1 MMAVQAFVSRR
12 ADGTPWPPDHEHE
25 TGATC
30 GIIQRLW
37 AAFHHERVFYAA
49 IVNLHRPSA
58 DLVLVN
64 DRGLGILELK
74 HSSGVITSRDGV
86 WYADDDPI
94 KAGTRTD
101 IKNPREQVQA
111 YAKTIRSIIAPE
123 LANWWKIPEADVFR
137 QINVQTAVCFTNRDA
152 QIATSRADLEREAQT
167 IRRPWEV
174 FSILTPAEIPEW
186 ALRLSFGMKQGREA
200 NFAPYMLNAAQIF
213 DLATRT
219 FQVTEWTE
227 IRELMPDGQP
237 YAYLLLMHEG
247 GWVRHFPLKDVE
259 TTIGR
264 DSAKCTV
271 PIPETYSK
279 ASRMQARVIRVAGY
293 VFIEDLGSSRGTFV
307 NGVRVERLTRLKA
320 GQRLTF
326 GGAQPGLGVCELRF
340 SSTLP
345 DDLAAD
351 STVLATSQL

>member
-1 MMAVQAFVSRR
+1 MAVQAFVSRR
-12 ADGTPWPPDHEHE
+12 SDGTPWPPDHEHE

-37 AAFHHERVFYAA
+37 AAFHHERVLYAA
-49 IVNLHRPSA
+49 LVNLHRPSA
-58 DLVLVN
+58 DLVIVN
-64 DRGLGILELK
+64 DRGIGIVEMK

-86 WYADDDPI
+86 WHADDDPI
-94 KAGTRTD
+94 KAGTRSD
-101 IKNPREQVQA
+101 IKNPHEQVQA

-123 LANWWKIPEADVFR
+123 LAAWWKLPEADVFR

-152 QIATSRADLEREAQT
+152 QIAATRADLEREAQT

-200 NFAPYMLNAAQIF
+200 DFAPYTLNGAQIYT
-213 DLATRT
+213 LATRT
-219 FQVTEWTE
+219 FQVTEWSE

-237 YAYLLLMHEG
+237 YGYLLLMHEG
-247 GWVRHFPLKDVE
+247 RETRYFPLKAIE

-264 DSAKCTV
+264 DSAKCDL
-271 PIPETYSK
+271 PIPELYGK
-279 ASRMQARVIRVAGY
+279 ASRMQARITRVAGY
-293 VFIEDLGSSRGTFV
+293 VWIEDLGSSRGTFV
-307 NGVRVERLTRLKA
+307 NGARVERLTRIKA

-326 GGAQPGLGVCELRF
+326 GGAEAGDGICTLHF
-340 SSTLP
+340 ATKLP
-345 DDLAAD
+345 DNLTAE
-351 STVLATSQL
+351 STMMQTTDQ

>member
-1 MMAVQAFVSRR
+1 MAVQAFVSRR
-12 ADGTPWPPDHEHE
+12 SDGTPWPPDHEHE

-37 AAFHHERVFYAA
+37 AAFHHERVLYATL
-49 IVNLHRPSA
+49 VNLHRPSA

-64 DRGLGILELK
+64 DRGLGIIEIK
-74 HSSGVITSRDGV
+74 HSSGLITSRDGI
-86 WYADDDPI
+86 WYAGEEAI

-152 QIATSRADLEREAQT
+152 QIATTRADLEREAQT
-167 IRRPWEV
+167 IRRPWEA

-186 ALRLSFGMKQGREA
+186 ALRFSFGMKQGREA
-200 NFAPYMLNAAQIF
+200 DFAPYMLNGAQIF

-219 FQVTEWTE
+219 FQVAEWTE

-247 GWVRHFPLKDVE
+247 RWIRHFPLKDIE

-264 DSAKCTV
+264 DSAKCDM
-271 PIPETYSK
+271 PIPENYSK
-279 ASRMQARVIRVAGY
+279 TSRIQARVTRIAGY
-293 VFIEDLGSSRGTFV
+293 IFIEDLGSSRGTFV
-307 NGVRVERLTRLKA
+307 NGVRVDQPTRLKA
-320 GQRLTF
+320 GQHITL
-326 GGAQPGLGVCELRF
+326 GGTESGSGVCELRF
-340 SSTLP
+340 TTKLP

-351 STVLATSQL
+351 STMMATTKS